1 MIKKKAVAGGIV
13 ALAAV
18 LGGGGIFAWT
28 RRTADTETLAD
39 NQKYVYAYVTS
50 IEGNEL
56 TYMEVDESVV
66 EAYLASST
74 EDTENTEKGGDGSGA
89 PGGSDGSGAPGDGS
103 GAPGRMSQGTSGTND
118 STEMSD
124 GMTQEENGD
133 MPGDATSDGT
143 GSNGGGAPGGNG
155 GMSGKSVTT
164 LIPVSTV
171 VHTTAGTETTFQR
184 LAAGDLLKLLILRS
198 RKLQFREASRRRKK
212 LKSRACCRKKYRIFN
227 GHAGFCFC
235 PDIFQILKI
244 GSCRKLSPCNLG
256 FLHRLREGMPD
267 LSQYIFRH
275 LFF

>member
-28 RRTADTETLAD
+28 RRIEDTETLAD

-56 TYMEVDESVV
+56 TYVEVDESVV

-89 PGGSDGSGAPGDGS
+89 PGGSDGSGAPGGSDTAGAPGDSTEASGDGSGVPGDGSGAPGDSTEASGDGS

-118 STEMSD
+118 NTETSD
-124 GMTQEENGD
+124 GQPQGENGG
-133 MPGDATSDGT
+133 MPGDTALDGT
-143 GSNGGGAPGGNG
+143 EKNGEEAPGGNG
-155 GMSGKSVTT
+155 GMSGESVTT

-184 LAAGDLLKLLILRS
+184 LAAGDLLKLLIVTS
-198 RKLQFREASRRRKK
+198 EDGEEVIIEIWMQ
-212 LKSRACCRKKYRIFN
+212 
-227 GHAGFCFC
+227 
-235 PDIFQILKI
+235 
-244 GSCRKLSPCNLG
+244 
-256 FLHRLREGMPD
+256 
-267 LSQYIFRH
+267 
-275 LFF
+275 

>member
-1 MIKKKAVAGGIV
+1 MIKKKAVAGCIV

-28 RRTADTETLAD
+28 RRTADKETLAD

-89 PGGSDGSGAPGDGS
+89 PGGSDGSGAPGGSDTAGAPEDGSGAPGDGSGAPGDSTEASGDGS
-103 GAPGRMSQGTSGTND
+103 GAPGRMPQGTSGTND
-118 STEMSD
+118 STVMSD
-124 GMTQEENGD
+124 GMPQEENGD

-184 LAAGDLLKLLILRS
+184 LAAGDLLKLLIVTS
-198 RKLQFREASRRRKK
+198 EDGEEVIVEIWMQ
-212 LKSRACCRKKYRIFN
+212 
-227 GHAGFCFC
+227 
-235 PDIFQILKI
+235 
-244 GSCRKLSPCNLG
+244 
-256 FLHRLREGMPD
+256 
-267 LSQYIFRH
+267 
-275 LFF
+275 

>member
-28 RRTADTETLAD
+28 RRIEDTETLAD

-56 TYMEVDESVV
+56 TYVEVDESVV

-74 EDTENTEKGGDGSGA
+74 ENTENAEKGGDGSGA
-89 PGGSDGSGAPGDGS
+89 PGGSDGSGAPGGSDTAGAPGDSTEASGDGS

-184 LAAGDLLKLLILRS
+184 LAAGDLLKLLIETS
-198 RKLQFREASRRRKK
+198 EDGEEVIIEIWMQ
-212 LKSRACCRKKYRIFN
+212 
-227 GHAGFCFC
+227 
-235 PDIFQILKI
+235 
-244 GSCRKLSPCNLG
+244 
-256 FLHRLREGMPD
+256 
-267 LSQYIFRH
+267 
-275 LFF
+275 

>member
-28 RRTADTETLAD
+28 RMIEDTETLAD

-74 EDTENTEKGGDGSGA
+74 EDTENAEKDGDGSGA
-89 PGGSDGSGAPGDGS
+89 PGGSDGLGAPGGSDAAGASGDGS
-103 GAPGRMSQGTSGTND
+103 GAPGGMPRGTSGTDDSTETSDGMPQGTSGTND
-118 STEMSD
+118 STEMSEV
-124 GMTQEENGD
+124 MPQEENGD

-184 LAAGDLLKLLILRS
+184 LAAGDLLKLLIETS
-198 RKLQFREASRRRKK
+198 EDGEEVIIEIWMQ
-212 LKSRACCRKKYRIFN
+212 
-227 GHAGFCFC
+227 
-235 PDIFQILKI
+235 
-244 GSCRKLSPCNLG
+244 
-256 FLHRLREGMPD
+256 
-267 LSQYIFRH
+267 
-275 LFF
+275 

>member
-1 MIKKKAVAGGIV
+1 MIRKKVMAGGIV

-28 RRTADTETLAD
+28 HRTADMETLAD

-74 EDTENTEKGGDGSGA
+74 EDTENAEKGGDGSGV
-89 PGGSDGSGAPGDGS
+89 PGGSDGSGAPEMARGRL
-103 GAPGRMSQGTSGTND
+103 ARMSQGTSGTND
-118 STEMSD
+118 STVMSY
-124 GMTQEENGD
+124 GMPQEENGD

-184 LAAGDLLKLLILRS
+184 LAAGDLLKLLIVTS
-198 RKLQFREASRRRKK
+198 EDGEEVIVEIWMQ
-212 LKSRACCRKKYRIFN
+212 
-227 GHAGFCFC
+227 
-235 PDIFQILKI
+235 
-244 GSCRKLSPCNLG
+244 
-256 FLHRLREGMPD
+256 
-267 LSQYIFRH
+267 
-275 LFF
+275 

>member
-89 PGGSDGSGAPGDGS
+89 PGGSDGSGAPGGSDTAGAPGDSTEASGDGS
-103 GAPGRMSQGTSGTND
+103 GAPGRMSQGTSGTDAN
-118 STEMSD
+118 TETSD
-124 GMTQEENGD
+124 GQPQEENGD

-184 LAAGDLLKLLILRS
+184 LAAGDLLKLLIETS
-198 RKLQFREASRRRKK
+198 EDGEEVIIEIWMQ
-212 LKSRACCRKKYRIFN
+212 
-227 GHAGFCFC
+227 
-235 PDIFQILKI
+235 
-244 GSCRKLSPCNLG
+244 
-256 FLHRLREGMPD
+256 
-267 LSQYIFRH
+267 
-275 LFF
+275 

>member
-103 GAPGRMSQGTSGTND
+103 GAPGRMSQGTSGTDANTETSDGMSQGISRTDDSTETSYGMSQGTSGTND

-124 GMTQEENGD
+124 GMPQEENGD

-184 LAAGDLLKLLILRS
+184 LAAGDLLKLLIVTS
-198 RKLQFREASRRRKK
+198 EDGEEVIIEIWMQ
-212 LKSRACCRKKYRIFN
+212 
-227 GHAGFCFC
+227 
-235 PDIFQILKI
+235 
-244 GSCRKLSPCNLG
+244 
-256 FLHRLREGMPD
+256 
-267 LSQYIFRH
+267 
-275 LFF
+275 

>member
-89 PGGSDGSGAPGDGS
+89 PGESDGSGAPGDGS

-143 GSNGGGAPGGNG
+143 ESNGGGAPGGNG

-184 LAAGDLLKLLILRS
+184 LAAGDLLKLLIVTS
-198 RKLQFREASRRRKK
+198 EDGEEVIVEIWMQ
-212 LKSRACCRKKYRIFN
+212 
-227 GHAGFCFC
+227 
-235 PDIFQILKI
+235 
-244 GSCRKLSPCNLG
+244 
-256 FLHRLREGMPD
+256 
-267 LSQYIFRH
+267 
-275 LFF
+275 

>member
-89 PGGSDGSGAPGDGS
+89 PGGSDGSGAPGGSDTAGAPGDSTEASGDGT

-124 GMTQEENGD
+124 GMPQEENGD

-184 LAAGDLLKLLILRS
+184 LAAGDLLKLLIVTS
-198 RKLQFREASRRRKK
+198 EDGEEVIIEIWMQ
-212 LKSRACCRKKYRIFN
+212 
-227 GHAGFCFC
+227 
-235 PDIFQILKI
+235 
-244 GSCRKLSPCNLG
+244 
-256 FLHRLREGMPD
+256 
-267 LSQYIFRH
+267 
-275 LFF
+275 

>member
-28 RRTADTETLAD
+28 RRIEDTETLAD

-56 TYMEVDESVV
+56 TYVEVDESVV

-74 EDTENTEKGGDGSGA
+74 ENTENAEKGGDGSGA
-89 PGGSDGSGAPGDGS
+89 PGGSDGSGAPGGSDAAGAPGDGLGAPGDGSGAPGDSTEASGDGS

-124 GMTQEENGD
+124 GMPQEENGD

-184 LAAGDLLKLLILRS
+184 LAAGDLLKLLIETS
-198 RKLQFREASRRRKK
+198 EDGEEVIIEIWMQ
-212 LKSRACCRKKYRIFN
+212 
-227 GHAGFCFC
+227 
-235 PDIFQILKI
+235 
-244 GSCRKLSPCNLG
+244 
-256 FLHRLREGMPD
+256 
-267 LSQYIFRH
+267 
-275 LFF
+275 

>member
-39 NQKYVYAYVTS
+39 NQKYVYAYVTG

-89 PGGSDGSGAPGDGS
+89 PGGSDGSGAPGGSDTAGAPGDSTEASGDGS
-103 GAPGRMSQGTSGTND
+103 GASGRMSQGTSGTDAN
-118 STEMSD
+118 TETSD
-124 GMTQEENGD
+124 GQPQEENGD

-184 LAAGDLLKLLILRS
+184 LAAGDLLKLLIETS
-198 RKLQFREASRRRKK
+198 EDGEEVIIEIWMQ
-212 LKSRACCRKKYRIFN
+212 
-227 GHAGFCFC
+227 
-235 PDIFQILKI
+235 
-244 GSCRKLSPCNLG
+244 
-256 FLHRLREGMPD
+256 
-267 LSQYIFRH
+267 
-275 LFF
+275 

>member
-28 RRTADTETLAD
+28 RRIEDTETLAD

-56 TYMEVDESVV
+56 TYVEVDESVV

-74 EDTENTEKGGDGSGA
+74 ENTENAEKGGDGSGA
-89 PGGSDGSGAPGDGS
+89 PGGSDGSGAPGGSDAAGAPGDGFGAPGDGSGAPGDSTEASGDGS

-184 LAAGDLLKLLILRS
+184 LAAGDLLKLLIETS
-198 RKLQFREASRRRKK
+198 EDGEEVIIEIWMQ
-212 LKSRACCRKKYRIFN
+212 
-227 GHAGFCFC
+227 
-235 PDIFQILKI
+235 
-244 GSCRKLSPCNLG
+244 
-256 FLHRLREGMPD
+256 
-267 LSQYIFRH
+267 
-275 LFF
+275 

>member
-103 GAPGRMSQGTSGTND
+103 GAPGRMSQ
-118 STEMSD
+118 ELPEQMI
-124 GMTQEENGD
+124 
-133 MPGDATSDGT
+133 ARRCRT
-143 GSNGGGAPGGNG
+143 GC
-155 GMSGKSVTT
+155 
-164 LIPVSTV
+164 
-171 VHTTAGTETTFQR
+171 
-184 LAAGDLLKLLILRS
+184 
-198 RKLQFREASRRRKK
+198 RRKK
-212 LKSRACCRKKYRIFN
+212 MATCRAM
-227 GHAGFCFC
+227 
-235 PDIFQILKI
+235 Q
-244 GSCRKLSPCNLG
+244 
-256 FLHRLREGMPD
+256 HRTEQEVTVEEHRAEMAA
-267 LSQYIFRH
+267 
-275 LFF
+275 

>member
-39 NQKYVYAYVTS
+39 NQRYVYAYVTS

-89 PGGSDGSGAPGDGS
+89 PGESDGSGAPGDGS

-184 LAAGDLLKLLILRS
+184 LAAGDLLKLLIETS
-198 RKLQFREASRRRKK
+198 EDGEEVIIEIWMQ
-212 LKSRACCRKKYRIFN
+212 
-227 GHAGFCFC
+227 
-235 PDIFQILKI
+235 
-244 GSCRKLSPCNLG
+244 
-256 FLHRLREGMPD
+256 
-267 LSQYIFRH
+267 
-275 LFF
+275 

>member
-1 MIKKKAVAGGIV
+1 MIRKKVMAGGIV

-28 RRTADTETLAD
+28 HRTADMETLAD

-74 EDTENTEKGGDGSGA
+74 ENTENAEKGGDGSGVPGGSDGSGAPGGSDTAGAPEDGSGA

-118 STEMSD
+118 STVMSY
-124 GMTQEENGD
+124 GMPQEENGD

-171 VHTTAGTETTFQR
+171 VHTTAGTETTFRR
-184 LAAGDLLKLLILRS
+184 LAAGDLLKLLIETS
-198 RKLQFREASRRRKK
+198 EDGEEVIIEIWMQ
-212 LKSRACCRKKYRIFN
+212 
-227 GHAGFCFC
+227 
-235 PDIFQILKI
+235 
-244 GSCRKLSPCNLG
+244 
-256 FLHRLREGMPD
+256 
-267 LSQYIFRH
+267 
-275 LFF
+275 

>member
-1 MIKKKAVAGGIV
+1 MIRKKVMAGGIV

-18 LGGGGIFAWT
+18 LDGGGIFAWT
-28 RRTADTETLAD
+28 HRTADMETLAD

-74 EDTENTEKGGDGSGA
+74 EDTENAEKGGDGSGVPGGSDGSGAPGGSDTAGAPEDGSGA

-118 STEMSD
+118 STVMSY
-124 GMTQEENGD
+124 GMPQEENGD

-184 LAAGDLLKLLILRS
+184 LAAGDLLKLLIVTS
-198 RKLQFREASRRRKK
+198 EDGEEVIVEIWMQ
-212 LKSRACCRKKYRIFN
+212 
-227 GHAGFCFC
+227 
-235 PDIFQILKI
+235 
-244 GSCRKLSPCNLG
+244 
-256 FLHRLREGMPD
+256 
-267 LSQYIFRH
+267 
-275 LFF
+275 

>member
-1 MIKKKAVAGGIV
+1 
-13 ALAAV
+13 
-18 LGGGGIFAWT
+18 
-28 RRTADTETLAD
+28 
-39 NQKYVYAYVTS
+39 
-50 IEGNEL
+50 
-56 TYMEVDESVV
+56 MEVDESVV

-74 EDTENTEKGGDGSGA
+74 EDTENTEKGGDGSGAPGESDGSGAPGGSDTAGAPEDGSGA

-184 LAAGDLLKLLILRS
+184 LAAGDLLKLLIETS
-198 RKLQFREASRRRKK
+198 EDGEEVIIEIWMQ
-212 LKSRACCRKKYRIFN
+212 
-227 GHAGFCFC
+227 
-235 PDIFQILKI
+235 
-244 GSCRKLSPCNLG
+244 
-256 FLHRLREGMPD
+256 
-267 LSQYIFRH
+267 
-275 LFF
+275 

>member
-89 PGGSDGSGAPGDGS
+89 PGGSDGLGAPGDGS

-124 GMTQEENGD
+124 GMPQEENGD

-184 LAAGDLLKLLILRS
+184 LAAGDLLKLLIVTS
-198 RKLQFREASRRRKK
+198 EDGEEVIIEIWMQ
-212 LKSRACCRKKYRIFN
+212 
-227 GHAGFCFC
+227 
-235 PDIFQILKI
+235 
-244 GSCRKLSPCNLG
+244 
-256 FLHRLREGMPD
+256 
-267 LSQYIFRH
+267 
-275 LFF
+275 

>member
-74 EDTENTEKGGDGSGA
+74 EDTENTEKGGDGSGT
-89 PGGSDGSGAPGDGS
+89 PGESDSSEASGDGS
-103 GAPGRMSQGTSGTND
+103 EAPGRMSQGTSGTD
-118 STEMSD
+118 AGTETSD
-124 GMTQEENGD
+124 GQPQGGNGG
-133 MPGDATSDGT
+133 MPGDTASDGT
-143 GSNGGGAPGGNG
+143 ENNGGGAPGGNG
-155 GMSGKSVTT
+155 GMSGESVTT

-184 LAAGDLLKLLILRS
+184 LAAGDLLKLLIETS
-198 RKLQFREASRRRKK
+198 EDGEEVIIEIWMQ
-212 LKSRACCRKKYRIFN
+212 
-227 GHAGFCFC
+227 
-235 PDIFQILKI
+235 
-244 GSCRKLSPCNLG
+244 
-256 FLHRLREGMPD
+256 
-267 LSQYIFRH
+267 
-275 LFF
+275 

>member
-1 MIKKKAVAGGIV
+1 MIRKKVMAGGIV

-28 RRTADTETLAD
+28 HRTADMETLAD

-74 EDTENTEKGGDGSGA
+74 ENTENAEKGGDGSGVPGGSDGSGAPGGSDTAGAPEDGSGA

-118 STEMSD
+118 STVMSY
-124 GMTQEENGD
+124 GMPQEENGD

-164 LIPVSTV
+164 MIPVSTV

-184 LAAGDLLKLLILRS
+184 LAAGDLLKLLIVTS
-198 RKLQFREASRRRKK
+198 EDGEEVIVEIWMQ
-212 LKSRACCRKKYRIFN
+212 
-227 GHAGFCFC
+227 
-235 PDIFQILKI
+235 
-244 GSCRKLSPCNLG
+244 
-256 FLHRLREGMPD
+256 
-267 LSQYIFRH
+267 
-275 LFF
+275 

>member
-1 MIKKKAVAGGIV
+1 M
-13 ALAAV
+13 

-184 LAAGDLLKLLILRS
+184 LAAGDLLKLLIETS
-198 RKLQFREASRRRKK
+198 EDGEEVIIEIWMQ
-212 LKSRACCRKKYRIFN
+212 
-227 GHAGFCFC
+227 
-235 PDIFQILKI
+235 
-244 GSCRKLSPCNLG
+244 
-256 FLHRLREGMPD
+256 
-267 LSQYIFRH
+267 
-275 LFF
+275 

>member
-28 RRTADTETLAD
+28 RRTADTETLED
-39 NQKYVYAYVTS
+39 NQKYLYAYVTS

-184 LAAGDLLKLLILRS
+184 LAAGDLLKLLIVTS
-198 RKLQFREASRRRKK
+198 EDGEEVIVEIWMQ
-212 LKSRACCRKKYRIFN
+212 
-227 GHAGFCFC
+227 
-235 PDIFQILKI
+235 
-244 GSCRKLSPCNLG
+244 
-256 FLHRLREGMPD
+256 
-267 LSQYIFRH
+267 
-275 LFF
+275 

>member
-89 PGGSDGSGAPGDGS
+89 PGGSDGSGASGDGS

-184 LAAGDLLKLLILRS
+184 LAAGDLLKLLIETS
-198 RKLQFREASRRRKK
+198 EDGEEVIIEIWMQ
-212 LKSRACCRKKYRIFN
+212 
-227 GHAGFCFC
+227 
-235 PDIFQILKI
+235 
-244 GSCRKLSPCNLG
+244 
-256 FLHRLREGMPD
+256 
-267 LSQYIFRH
+267 
-275 LFF
+275 

>member
-28 RRTADTETLAD
+28 RRIEDTETLAD

-56 TYMEVDESVV
+56 TYVEVDESVV

-74 EDTENTEKGGDGSGA
+74 ENTENAEKGGDGSGA
-89 PGGSDGSGAPGDGS
+89 PGGSDGSGAPGGSDAAGAPGDGLGAPGDGSGAPGDSTEASGDGS

-118 STEMSD
+118 STEMSY

-184 LAAGDLLKLLILRS
+184 LAAGDLLKLLIETS
-198 RKLQFREASRRRKK
+198 EDGEEVIIEIWMQ
-212 LKSRACCRKKYRIFN
+212 
-227 GHAGFCFC
+227 
-235 PDIFQILKI
+235 
-244 GSCRKLSPCNLG
+244 
-256 FLHRLREGMPD
+256 
-267 LSQYIFRH
+267 
-275 LFF
+275 

>member
-28 RRTADTETLAD
+28 RRIEDTETLAD

-56 TYMEVDESVV
+56 TYVEVDESVV

-74 EDTENTEKGGDGSGA
+74 ENTENAEKGGDGSGA
-89 PGGSDGSGAPGDGS
+89 PGGMPRGTSGTDDSTETSDGMP
-103 GAPGRMSQGTSGTND
+103 QGTSGTDDSTETSDGMPQGTSGTDD
-118 STEMSD
+118 STEMSEVMLQ
-124 GMTQEENGD
+124 GENGG
-133 MPGDATSDGT
+133 MPGDAALDGT

-155 GMSGKSVTT
+155 GMSGESVTT

-184 LAAGDLLKLLILRS
+184 LAAGDLLKLLIETS
-198 RKLQFREASRRRKK
+198 EDGEEVIIEIWMQ
-212 LKSRACCRKKYRIFN
+212 
-227 GHAGFCFC
+227 
-235 PDIFQILKI
+235 
-244 GSCRKLSPCNLG
+244 
-256 FLHRLREGMPD
+256 
-267 LSQYIFRH
+267 
-275 LFF
+275 

>member
-89 PGGSDGSGAPGDGS
+89 PGGSNGSGAPGDGSGAPGDGSGAPGDSTEASGDGS
-103 GAPGRMSQGTSGTND
+103 GAPGRMSQGTSGTDAN
-118 STEMSD
+118 TETSD
-124 GMTQEENGD
+124 GQPQGENGG
-133 MPGDATSDGT
+133 MPGDTALDGT
-143 GSNGGGAPGGNG
+143 ENNGEEAPGGNG
-155 GMSGKSVTT
+155 GMSGESVTT

-171 VHTTAGTETTFQR
+171 VNTTAGTETTFQR
-184 LAAGDLLKLLILRS
+184 LAAGDLLKLLIETS
-198 RKLQFREASRRRKK
+198 EDGEEVIIEIWMQ
-212 LKSRACCRKKYRIFN
+212 
-227 GHAGFCFC
+227 
-235 PDIFQILKI
+235 
-244 GSCRKLSPCNLG
+244 
-256 FLHRLREGMPD
+256 
-267 LSQYIFRH
+267 
-275 LFF
+275 

>member
-89 PGGSDGSGAPGDGS
+89 PGESDGSGAPGDGS
-103 GAPGRMSQGTSGTND
+103 GAPGRMSRGTSGTDDSTETSDGMSQGISGTDDSTETSYGMPQGTSGTND
-118 STEMSD
+118 STEMSY
-124 GMTQEENGD
+124 GMPQEENGD

-155 GMSGKSVTT
+155 GMSGESVTT

-184 LAAGDLLKLLILRS
+184 LAAGDLLKLLIETS
-198 RKLQFREASRRRKK
+198 EDGEEVIIEIWMQ
-212 LKSRACCRKKYRIFN
+212 
-227 GHAGFCFC
+227 
-235 PDIFQILKI
+235 
-244 GSCRKLSPCNLG
+244 
-256 FLHRLREGMPD
+256 
-267 LSQYIFRH
+267 
-275 LFF
+275 

>member
-89 PGGSDGSGAPGDGS
+89 PGGSDTAGAPGDSTEASGDGS
-103 GAPGRMSQGTSGTND
+103 GAPGRMSQGTSGTDAN
-118 STEMSD
+118 TETSD
-124 GMTQEENGD
+124 GQPQEENGG

-184 LAAGDLLKLLILRS
+184 LAAGDLLKLLIETS
-198 RKLQFREASRRRKK
+198 EDGEEVIIEIWMQ
-212 LKSRACCRKKYRIFN
+212 
-227 GHAGFCFC
+227 
-235 PDIFQILKI
+235 
-244 GSCRKLSPCNLG
+244 
-256 FLHRLREGMPD
+256 
-267 LSQYIFRH
+267 
-275 LFF
+275 

>member
-28 RRTADTETLAD
+28 RRIEDTETLAD

-56 TYMEVDESVV
+56 TYVEVDESVV

-74 EDTENTEKGGDGSGA
+74 ENTENAEKGGDGSGA
-89 PGGSDGSGAPGDGS
+89 PGGSDGSGAPGGSDAAGAPGDGLGAPGDGSGAPGDSTEASGDGS

-155 GMSGKSVTT
+155 GMSGESVTT
-164 LIPVSTV
+164 LIQVSTV

-184 LAAGDLLKLLILRS
+184 LAAGDLLKLLIETS
-198 RKLQFREASRRRKK
+198 EDGEEVIIEIWMQ
-212 LKSRACCRKKYRIFN
+212 
-227 GHAGFCFC
+227 
-235 PDIFQILKI
+235 
-244 GSCRKLSPCNLG
+244 
-256 FLHRLREGMPD
+256 
-267 LSQYIFRH
+267 
-275 LFF
+275 

>member
-28 RRTADTETLAD
+28 RRIEDTETLAD

-56 TYMEVDESVV
+56 TYVEVDESVV

-74 EDTENTEKGGDGSGA
+74 ENTENAEKGGDGSGA
-89 PGGSDGSGAPGDGS
+89 PGGSDGSGAPGGSDAAGAPGDGLGAPGDGSGAPGDSTEASGDGS

-184 LAAGDLLKLLILRS
+184 LAAGDLLKLLIETS
-198 RKLQFREASRRRKK
+198 EDGKEVIIEIWMQ
-212 LKSRACCRKKYRIFN
+212 
-227 GHAGFCFC
+227 
-235 PDIFQILKI
+235 
-244 GSCRKLSPCNLG
+244 
-256 FLHRLREGMPD
+256 
-267 LSQYIFRH
+267 
-275 LFF
+275 

>member
-74 EDTENTEKGGDGSGA
+74 ENTENTEKGGDGSGA
-89 PGGSDGSGAPGDGS
+89 PGGSDAVGVPGDGSGAPGDGS
-103 GAPGRMSQGTSGTND
+103 GASGRMSQGTSGTD
-118 STEMSD
+118 AGTETSD
-124 GMTQEENGD
+124 GQPQGENGG
-133 MPGDATSDGT
+133 MPGDTASDGT
-143 GSNGGGAPGGNG
+143 ENNGGGAPGGNG
-155 GMSGKSVTT
+155 GMSGESVTT

-184 LAAGDLLKLLILRS
+184 LAAGDLLKLLIETS
-198 RKLQFREASRRRKK
+198 EDGEEVIIEIWMQ
-212 LKSRACCRKKYRIFN
+212 
-227 GHAGFCFC
+227 
-235 PDIFQILKI
+235 
-244 GSCRKLSPCNLG
+244 
-256 FLHRLREGMPD
+256 
-267 LSQYIFRH
+267 
-275 LFF
+275 

>member
-1 MIKKKAVAGGIV
+1 MIRKKVMAGGIV
-13 ALAAV
+13 AVAAV

-28 RRTADTETLAD
+28 HRTADMETLAD

-74 EDTENTEKGGDGSGA
+74 EDTENAEKGGDGSGVPGGSDGSGAPGGSDTAGAPEDGSGA

-118 STEMSD
+118 STVMSY
-124 GMTQEENGD
+124 GMPQEENGD

-184 LAAGDLLKLLILRS
+184 LAAGDLLKLLIVTS
-198 RKLQFREASRRRKK
+198 EDGEEVIVEIWMQ
-212 LKSRACCRKKYRIFN
+212 
-227 GHAGFCFC
+227 
-235 PDIFQILKI
+235 
-244 GSCRKLSPCNLG
+244 
-256 FLHRLREGMPD
+256 
-267 LSQYIFRH
+267 
-275 LFF
+275 

>member
-28 RRTADTETLAD
+28 RRTADTGTLAD

-89 PGGSDGSGAPGDGS
+89 PGGSDGSGAPGGSDTAGAPEDDS
-103 GAPGRMSQGTSGTND
+103 GAPGGMPRGTSGTDD
-118 STEMSD
+118 STETSD
-124 GMTQEENGD
+124 GQPQEENGD

-184 LAAGDLLKLLILRS
+184 LAAGDLLKLLIETS
-198 RKLQFREASRRRKK
+198 EDGEEVIIEIWMQ
-212 LKSRACCRKKYRIFN
+212 
-227 GHAGFCFC
+227 
-235 PDIFQILKI
+235 
-244 GSCRKLSPCNLG
+244 
-256 FLHRLREGMPD
+256 
-267 LSQYIFRH
+267 
-275 LFF
+275 

>member
-118 STEMSD
+118 STVMSY
-124 GMTQEENGD
+124 GMPQEENGD

-184 LAAGDLLKLLILRS
+184 LAAGDLLKLLIVTS
-198 RKLQFREASRRRKK
+198 EDGEEVIIEIWMQ
-212 LKSRACCRKKYRIFN
+212 
-227 GHAGFCFC
+227 
-235 PDIFQILKI
+235 
-244 GSCRKLSPCNLG
+244 
-256 FLHRLREGMPD
+256 
-267 LSQYIFRH
+267 
-275 LFF
+275 

>member
-18 LGGGGIFAWT
+18 LGGGIFAWT
-28 RRTADTETLAD
+28 RRIEDTETLAD

-56 TYMEVDESVV
+56 TYVEVDESVV

-74 EDTENTEKGGDGSGA
+74 ENTENAEKGGDGSGA
-89 PGGSDGSGAPGDGS
+89 PGGSDGSGAPGGSDAAGASGDGL
-103 GAPGRMSQGTSGTND
+103 GAPGGMPRGTSGTDDSTETSDGMSQGISGTDD

-124 GMTQEENGD
+124 GMPQEENGD

-143 GSNGGGAPGGNG
+143 GSNGGGASGGNG
-155 GMSGKSVTT
+155 GMSGESVTT

-184 LAAGDLLKLLILRS
+184 LAAGDLLKLLIETS
-198 RKLQFREASRRRKK
+198 EDGEEVIIEIWMQ
-212 LKSRACCRKKYRIFN
+212 
-227 GHAGFCFC
+227 
-235 PDIFQILKI
+235 
-244 GSCRKLSPCNLG
+244 
-256 FLHRLREGMPD
+256 
-267 LSQYIFRH
+267 
-275 LFF
+275 

>member
-18 LGGGGIFAWT
+18 LGGGIFAWI
-28 RRTADTETLAD
+28 RRIEDTETLAD

-56 TYMEVDESVV
+56 TYVEVDESVV

-74 EDTENTEKGGDGSGA
+74 ENTENAEKGGDGSGA
-89 PGGSDGSGAPGDGS
+89 PGGSDGSGVPGGSDAAGASGDGS
-103 GAPGRMSQGTSGTND
+103 GAPGGMPRGTSGTDDSTETSYGMPQGTSRTND

-124 GMTQEENGD
+124 GMPQEENGD

-155 GMSGKSVTT
+155 GMSGESVTT
-164 LIPVSTV
+164 LIQVSTV

-184 LAAGDLLKLLILRS
+184 LAAGDLLKLLIETS
-198 RKLQFREASRRRKK
+198 EDGEEVIIEIWMQ
-212 LKSRACCRKKYRIFN
+212 
-227 GHAGFCFC
+227 
-235 PDIFQILKI
+235 
-244 GSCRKLSPCNLG
+244 
-256 FLHRLREGMPD
+256 
-267 LSQYIFRH
+267 
-275 LFF
+275 